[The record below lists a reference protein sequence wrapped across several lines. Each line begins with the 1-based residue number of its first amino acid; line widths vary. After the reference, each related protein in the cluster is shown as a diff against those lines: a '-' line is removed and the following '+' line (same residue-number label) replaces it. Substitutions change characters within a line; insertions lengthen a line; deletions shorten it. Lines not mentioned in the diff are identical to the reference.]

1 MNSVNYDENETI
13 STNFRRKYVIFV
25 EFRRFFTEE
34 TNSVHRFLSV
44 FPFSWLLVNLRAYEV
59 FVLPSCFA
67 EEHPSDIRIYYLAW
81 HLHLL
86 HCWDIVEPFDA
97 TSKNVFRSIGRSFRS
112 IGRSFRSISRSFRS
126 ISRSFRSISRSF
138 RSVFY
143 VFSSLMQVS
152 IRSGLL
158 FSLTIGMLQP
168 LSRIQQVSAKFRN
181 AFVKVPLCCW
191 KIIIFLQ
198 ISLFLVNN
206 IEMHLENLE
215 I

>member
-158 FSLTIGMLQP
+158 FSLTVGMLQP
-168 LSRIQQVSAKFRN
+168 LSQIQQASAKFRN
-181 AFVKVPLCCW
+181 VFVKVLSCYW
-191 KIIIFLQ
+191 KMIIFL
-198 ISLFLVNN
+198 
-206 IEMHLENLE
+206 
-215 I
+215 

>member
-1 MNSVNYDENETI
+1 MTGFAIIGRFRYEFCWITTI
-13 STNFRRKYVIFV
+13 LKLFRRIFDGNMW
-25 EFRRFFTEE
+25 FSSNFDGFFTEE
-34 TNSVHRFLSV
+34 TNTVHRFLST
-44 FPFSWLLVNLRAYEV
+44 FPFSWLLVNLRAYEA

-112 IGRSFRSISRSFRS
+112 ISRSFRS
-126 ISRSFRSISRSF
+126 SRRSF

-158 FSLTIGMLQP
+158 FSLTVGMLQP
-168 LSRIQQVSAKFRN
+168 LSRIQQASAKFRN
-181 AFVKVPLCCW
+181 VFVKVLSCYW
-191 KIIIFLQ
+191 KMIIFL
-198 ISLFLVNN
+198 
-206 IEMHLENLE
+206 
-215 I
+215 

>member
-112 IGRSFRSISRSFRS
+112 I
-126 ISRSFRSISRSF
+126 SRSFRSISRSF

>member
-86 HCWDIVEPFDA
+86 HCWDIVKSFNA
-97 TSKNVFRSIGRSFRS
+97 TFKNVFRS

-126 ISRSFRSISRSF
+126 SRRSF

-158 FSLTIGMLQP
+158 FSLTVGMLQP
-168 LSRIQQVSAKFRN
+168 LSRIQQASAKFRN
-181 AFVKVPLCCW
+181 VFVKVLSCYW
-191 KIIIFLQ
+191 KMIIFL
-198 ISLFLVNN
+198 
-206 IEMHLENLE
+206 
-215 I
+215 

>member
-1 MNSVNYDENETI
+1 MFSLWILLNYDENETI

-86 HCWDIVEPFDA
+86 HCRDIVKSFNA
-97 TSKNVFRSIGRSFRS
+97 SCKNVFRS

-126 ISRSFRSISRSF
+126 SRRSF

-158 FSLTIGMLQP
+158 FSLTVGMLQP
-168 LSRIQQVSAKFRN
+168 LSRIQQASAKFRN

-191 KIIIFLQ
+191 KIIIFL
-198 ISLFLVNN
+198 
-206 IEMHLENLE
+206 
-215 I
+215 

>member
-112 IGRSFRSISRSFRS
+112 ISRSFRS

>member
-1 MNSVNYDENETI
+1 MWFSSNYDG
-13 STNFRRKYVIFV
+13 
-25 EFRRFFTEE
+25 FFTEE
-34 TNSVHRFLSV
+34 TNTVHRFLSV
-44 FPFSWLLVNLRAYEV
+44 FPFSWLLVNLPIVVVVA
-59 FVLPSCFA
+59 LPSCCA
-67 EEHPSDIRIYYLAW
+67 EEHPSDIRIYYLVW

-97 TSKNVFRSIGRSFRS
+97 TSKNVFRS

-158 FSLTIGMLQP
+158 FSLTVGMLQP
-168 LSRIQQVSAKFRN
+168 LSRIQQASAKFRN

>member
-1 MNSVNYDENETI
+1 MFSLWILLNYDDFETI

-44 FPFSWLLVNLRAYEV
+44 FPFSWLLVNLRAYEA

-67 EEHPSDIRIYYLAW
+67 EEHPLDIRIYYLVW

-86 HCWDIVEPFDA
+86 HCWDIVKSFNA
-97 TSKNVFRSIGRSFRS
+97 TSKNVFRSIGRSFRC
-112 IGRSFRSISRSFRS
+112 ISRSFRS
-126 ISRSFRSISRSF
+126 SRRSFRSSCRSF

-158 FSLTIGMLQP
+158 FSLTVGMLQP

>member
-1 MNSVNYDENETI
+1 MFSLWILLNYDENETI

-44 FPFSWLLVNLRAYEV
+44 FPFSWLLVNLRAYEA

-86 HCWDIVEPFDA
+86 HCWDIVEPFNA
-97 TSKNVFRSIGRSFRS
+97 TSKNVFHSIGRSFRC
-112 IGRSFRSISRSFRS
+112 ISRSFRC
-126 ISRSFRSISRSF
+126 ISRSF

-158 FSLTIGMLQP
+158 FSLTVGMLQP

-181 AFVKVPLCCW
+181 VFVKVLSCYW
-191 KIIIFLQ
+191 KMIIFL
-198 ISLFLVNN
+198 
-206 IEMHLENLE
+206 
-215 I
+215 